1 MTHRK
6 LKARDFVGK
15 TVAQVDVRA
24 VNIIRFFFTDG
35 SAVAIEV
42 DHFGHDLWGMVACD
56 ECTDD
61 RDPGSPTVQVA
72 ARATRRSRS
81 R

>member
-6 LKARDFVGK
+6 LKASDFVGK

-35 SAVAIEV
+35 SALAVEV
-42 DHFGHDLWGMVACD
+42 DHFGSDLWGMVACD

-61 RDPGSPTVQVA
+61 PASPP
-72 ARATRRSRS
+72 RRRRSPPCHPIPNED
-81 R
+81 